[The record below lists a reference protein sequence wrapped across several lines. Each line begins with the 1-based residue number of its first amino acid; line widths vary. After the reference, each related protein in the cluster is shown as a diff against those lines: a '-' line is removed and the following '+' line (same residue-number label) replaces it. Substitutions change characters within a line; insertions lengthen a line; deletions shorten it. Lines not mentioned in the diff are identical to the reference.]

1 MKKAIPFVFLI
12 LSFFAYSQE
21 LYLQWQ
27 NAFGTIEDDHIFCT
41 SKTNFGYI
49 LLSSVICKA
58 PCSIPGYQGDEDAWL
73 IAIDSTGNQLWER
86 CYGGSDNDYFEII
99 LQTENRQYY
108 MLGYTNSTDGDAP
121 NEPIHGTSNGWLM
134 YADSNQNKIWSVA
147 FGCDGITQIRDAI
160 VTSDGG
166 IITVSRINTGG
177 FTVQTHYGGNN
188 IYVCKFREDG
198 IMEWQLTIGNTGLT
212 NALRIRKAREEPVES
227 YYIIGSSD
235 YMEGTITCEK
245 DHDRDAQ
252 DVHIWEVDAHGQLIW
267 QNCYGGSAGASGGDL
282 GYDIVALKEGFT
294 FVAKTKSKDM
304 DISRNP
310 WDEAIWLVRCDREGN
325 ILWDRC
331 YGGSNEQWPL
341 FLDRTADGNYVII
354 GQSNSLDGDVMGN
367 HKGSMDIWAFITD
380 SLGNILWSHCYGS
393 NRDDYTY
400 FLSTLTKVK
409 DYEYIIGVEARS
421 RSGDITWLPYS
432 PYGESHDIWVFSL
445 KACSPPQ
452 NTFPSGPATACSL
465 GGGES
470 TYTVM
475 ETENLSTE
483 WRLEPEDAGE
493 LFPHGDTL
501 HIAWKNGYQG
511 TVAIIARGI
520 NPCGASVWSE
530 PFYTQVEAC
539 LGEETLNPGSISIYP
554 NPAKG
559 RFYVTLKE
567 GMGFPALFT
576 LYNLMGIHVLETPLE
591 TRQTSI
597 DCSTLPAGIYFWTI
611 KYQNKW
617 AKGKIILQSS
627 KDQ

>member
-1 MKKAIPFVFLI
+1 
-12 LSFFAYSQE
+12 
-21 LYLQWQ
+21 
-27 NAFGTIEDDHIFCT
+27 
-41 SKTNFGYI
+41 
-49 LLSSVICKA
+49 
-58 PCSIPGYQGDEDAWL
+58 
-73 IAIDSTGNQLWER
+73 
-86 CYGGSDNDYFEII
+86 
-99 LQTENRQYY
+99 
-108 MLGYTNSTDGDAP
+108 
-121 NEPIHGTSNGWLM
+121 
-134 YADSNQNKIWSVA
+134 
-147 FGCDGITQIRDAI
+147 
-160 VTSDGG
+160 
-166 IITVSRINTGG
+166 
-177 FTVQTHYGGNN
+177 
-188 IYVCKFREDG
+188 
-198 IMEWQLTIGNTGLT
+198 
-212 NALRIRKAREEPVES
+212 
-227 YYIIGSSD
+227 
-235 YMEGTITCEK
+235 
-245 DHDRDAQ
+245 
-252 DVHIWEVDAHGQLIW
+252 
-267 QNCYGGSAGASGGDL
+267 
-282 GYDIVALKEGFT
+282 
-294 FVAKTKSKDM
+294 M

-511 TVAIIARGI
+511 TIAIIARGI

-597 DCSTLPAGIYFWTI
+597 DCSTLPAGIYFWAI